1 MTCARR
7 DGTALAVALIDIDH
21 FKRIN
26 DTMGHLVGDEVLRTL
41 GTQLPPKMRACD
53 SLGRYGGE
61 ELLLI
66 LPEAKQ
72 NQPILLIER
81 LRRAIA
87 EIPFSY
93 NGSSF
98 RVTASLGV
106 AWVTSPSDTTE
117 DIIARADEALYA
129 AKGAGRD
136 RVEYAAT
143 GTSL

>member
-1 MTCARR
+1 MTPWATWREMRCCEPWAPSCPERCAR
-7 DGTALAVALIDIDH
+7 G
-21 FKRIN
+21 
-26 DTMGHLVGDEVLRTL
+26 
-41 GTQLPPKMRACD
+41 
-53 SLGRYGGE
+53 YGGE

-66 LPEAKQ
+66 LPEAQQ